1 MADPVLE
8 FYEDD
13 GFTIIDAGNPLSFG
27 LVSKG
32 GIALPSKEAQSPI
45 QIWNDKGGG
54 AGSVEMQDVKI
65 GVKDSLGGNTGE
77 FILGTALN
85 GNTPFM
91 EVRSDGATGTTDDAQ
106 GVFEAVGG
114 DTYRDIG
121 NIPANAGRDIYLRMN
136 IPADATV
143 GAFDGLVVIDYT
155 FEA

>member
-13 GFTIIDAGNPLSFG
+13 GFTVIDSENPLSFG
-27 LVSKG
+27 LASKG
-32 GIALPSKEAQSPI
+32 GIALPTKEAQYPI

-54 AGSVEMQDVKI
+54 AGSVEMQNVKI
-65 GVKDSLGGNTGE
+65 GIKDSLGGNTGE

-85 GNTPFM
+85 GNQPFM
-91 EVRSDGATGTTDDAQ
+91 EARSDGATGTTDDAQ
-106 GVFEAVGG
+106 GTFEAVGG
-114 DTYRDIG
+114 DTFRDIG
-121 NIPANAGRDIYLRMN
+121 NIPANSGRDIFLRLN

-143 GAFDGLVVIDYT
+143 GAFNGLVVVDYT